1 MSNRK
6 PFQRHRGFTLVELM
20 IAVVIVS
27 VLFGVAIPGYK
38 SQMVK
43 TNRSAAEGCLLETG
57 QSLERRYAGASSYAG
72 AMPALGCQTDLKEY
86 YTFSATIVAQSYTL
100 KATPSKDT
108 QCGILTYNNA
118 GAKGLEANGSITGT
132 MSGCW

>member
-1 MSNRK
+1 MSGLKSLRNG
-6 PFQRHRGFTLVELM
+6 QGFTLVELM
-20 IAVVIVS
+20 IVIVIVS

-38 SQMVK
+38 NQMVK

-72 AMPALGCQTDLKEY
+72 SMPVLSCQSDLAEY

-118 GAKGLEANGSITGT
+118 GAKGLEANGSVTGT
-132 MSGCW
+132 MDGCW